1 MFKLIIMYYHIYGKS
16 SQSLSVAR
24 HPHKTVF
31 SRLSVTYLHFGPS
44 HAFPLP

>member
-1 MFKLIIMYYHIYGKS
+1 MSKLIIMYYHIYGKS
-16 SQSLSVAR
+16 SQSLGMAG

-44 HAFPLP
+44 HAFSLP